1 MIRIKPATRESRPR
15 DRKRYR
21 AVLSV
26 GDRAVHLSLDE
37 LSNLIVDAWL
47 AYAILALRKQ
57 KAALARRKGGTS

>member
-26 GDRAVHLSLDE
+26 GDSMSIHLTTME
-37 LSNLIVDAWL
+37 LAALIADAWTTL
-47 AYAILALRKQ
+47 EVLITRREQ
-57 KAALARRKGGTS
+57 ARRKGGGR